1 MTAHIEKSV
10 LCGEISAPPSKS
22 MSHRLLILAAMSRGM
37 CKVENLDYS
46 EDVLAMLDCLRAL
59 GADCETDG
67 SSAHI
72 DGTNFLKN
80 VASDLNCRESGNT
93 LRFMIPICLTLGK
106 SVTLHGSARLMERPQ
121 GVYED
126 LCREQ
131 VFTYQKG
138 EGSVTVSGTL
148 KSGIYTLDGS
158 VSSQFIT
165 GMILALLSLD
175 GDSEIRIKPPFE
187 SRSYVDLTLRA
198 VEIFGGTA
206 HFSDDYTI
214 KITGKSIQAK
224 NVITEGDYSNAAFLD
239 AFNYIGGAVKV
250 NGLTEQSAQGDRV
263 YKQHFAALM
272 SGSPTIDI
280 SDCPD
285 LGPVLMAVAALNHGC
300 TLTGTRRLAI
310 KESDRGNA
318 MRGELRKFGC
328 ELDLRENEIIV
339 PKAELHAPTEP
350 LYGHNDHRIVM
361 SLAVM
366 CSVLGGDIDGCE
378 AVRKTYPNFF
388 DDIKKLGARVE
399 HSKEA

>member
-1 MTAHIEKSV
+1 
-10 LCGEISAPPSKS
+10 
-22 MSHRLLILAAMSRGM
+22 
-37 CKVENLDYS
+37 
-46 EDVLAMLDCLRAL
+46 MLDCLRAL
-59 GADCETDG
+59 GADCRVDG

-72 DGTNFLKN
+72 DGTDFLKK
-80 VASDLNCRESGNT
+80 VTSDLNCRESGNT
-93 LRFMIPICLTLGK
+93 LRFMIPLCLTLGK

-121 GVYED
+121 GVYEN
-126 LCREQ
+126 LCRDHG
-131 VFTYQKG
+131 FTYQKG
-138 EGSVTVSGTL
+138 EGSMTVCGTL
-148 KSGIYTLDGS
+148 KSGIYELDGS

-198 VEIFGGTA
+198 VEIYGGTA
-206 HFSDDYTI
+206 YFSDDYTI
-214 KITGKSIQAK
+214 KITGNSIHAK
-224 NVITEGDYSNAAFLD
+224 NVTTEGDYSNAAFLD
-239 AFNYIGGAVKV
+239 AFNCIGGTVKV
-250 NGLTEQSAQGDRV
+250 NGLTEQSAQGDRI

-272 SGSPTIDI
+272 SGTPTIDI

-285 LGPVLMAVAALNHGC
+285 LGPVLMAVAAINHGC

-318 MRGELRKFGC
+318 MRDELRKFGC
-328 ELDLRENEIIV
+328 DLDLRENEIIV
-339 PKAELHAPTEP
+339 PKTELHAPTVP

-366 CSVLGGDIDGCE
+366 CTVLGGDIDGCE

-388 DDIKKLGARVE
+388 DEIKKLGARVE
-399 HSKEA
+399 LR